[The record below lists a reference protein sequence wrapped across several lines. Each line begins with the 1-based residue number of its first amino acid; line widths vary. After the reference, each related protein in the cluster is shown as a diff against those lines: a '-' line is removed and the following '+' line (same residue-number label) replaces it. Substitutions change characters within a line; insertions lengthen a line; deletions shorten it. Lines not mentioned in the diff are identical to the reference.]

1 MSIENCIT
9 MKLERSDG
17 QRLGH
22 NISVMESGLNLNKT
36 INKTKNP
43 VPYRFYVS
51 DETFGSLA
59 CKNILK
65 NLDGGFR
72 VAKEICSLNDE
83 TNLCQAR
90 QLNAQIA
97 NKDATCSS
105 ISSSTRFCSHG

>member
-1 MSIENCIT
+1 MSIEDCIT
-9 MKLERSDG
+9 MKLKRPDC

-22 NISVMESGLNLNKT
+22 NISMMESSLNFDET
-36 INKTKNP
+36 VNKTKNP
-43 VPYRFYVS
+43 VSYRFHVS
-51 DETFGSLA
+51 DETFRSFA

-65 NLDGGFR
+65 NLDGRFR

-90 QLNAQIA
+90 QLDAQIT
-97 NKDATCSS
+97 NKDATCPS